1 MHMYIYIY
9 IFVLPFSLGDP
20 GLRNPRKTGQNHRN
34 DRFGR
39 DPENTR
45 KKLSGDLAGRPT
57 IPKIPAGSGALGLW
71 TLGLWGSAALG
82 LWGSG
87 L

>member
-1 MHMYIYIY
+1 MDPLIYIYIYIY
-9 IFVLPFSLGDP
+9 IFILRNFLGDP

-57 IPKIPAGSGALGLW
+57 IPKKIPPALE
-71 TLGLWGSAALG
+71 

>member
-1 MHMYIYIY
+1 M
-9 IFVLPFSLGDP
+9 LPFSLEDP
-20 GLRNPRKTGQNHRN
+20 VLRNPRKTQKKHRN

-45 KKLSGDLAGRPT
+45 KKLSGDLAGRPKLQKQ
-57 IPKIPAGSGALGLW
+57 IPPALE
-71 TLGLWGSAALG
+71 